1 MGRRAK
7 PVALHLVTG
16 NKNRLTKAEIE
27 KRKAGEEKVRPPSDG
42 VKPPSWLGRKAKT
55 LFRRLVKDMKET
67 ELYTNVDVET
77 MAVYCDAVERYAQAA
92 EEIDRNGITIMGAQ
106 GAPIQ
111 NPAVLVATKYASI
124 ISRCASKLGL
134 DPSSRASLA
143 IPREEPKKET
153 TPFEAMYAD
162 V

>member
-7 PVALHLVTG
+7 PIGLHIVDG
-16 NKNRLTKAEIE
+16 KKNLTKAEI
-27 KRKAGEEKVRPPSDG
+27 KARQEAEARLRPPADNLA
-42 VKPPSWLGRKAKT
+42 PPSWLGKEAQQ
-55 LFRRLVKDMKET
+55 LFTRLVRDMQGT

-77 MAVYCDAVERYAQAA
+77 LAVYCDAVEQYAKASQ
-92 EEIDRNGITIMGAQ
+92 EVREKGVTIVGAT
-106 GAPIQ
+106 GNPIQ
-111 NPAVLVATKYASI
+111 NPAVLVATKYAGV
-124 ISRCASKLGL
+124 ISRCAGKLGL

-153 TPFEAMYAD
+153 TPFEALYGD